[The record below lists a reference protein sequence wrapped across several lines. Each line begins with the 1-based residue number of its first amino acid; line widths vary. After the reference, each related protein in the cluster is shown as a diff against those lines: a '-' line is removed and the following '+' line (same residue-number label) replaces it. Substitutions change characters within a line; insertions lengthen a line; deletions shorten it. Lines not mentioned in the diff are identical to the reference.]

1 MSGQQDLAWETQDGA
16 RSLQAALNSQPPVP
30 MPLASWDTNT
40 NSIPKLEGLD
50 TIDLSTAPLM
60 RSSPPVAR
68 PTILPQRSLV
78 VTHPYSTPMGEVH
91 QSHNPPQYVNLDG
104 ELLSQSP
111 HTGKRI
117 RVKSREKSGETGE
130 VRPCRVCG
138 ERAGKHSYYGG
149 QVCPSCRAFFRRSVQ
164 SGYNATYYCVK
175 EGDCEVTLKT
185 RKNCQYCRYRL
196 CENAGMKTSWV
207 LTEEERKLKFAGKGK
222 KRKDRVSSG
231 SLSQSDSTEVQEPGL
246 MPVLELCETDMADIR
261 NYN

>member
-1 MSGQQDLAWETQDGA
+1 MSGQQDLAWETQDGV

-78 VTHPYSTPMGEVH
+78 VTHPYSTPMGETVH
-91 QSHNPPQYVNLDG
+91 QSHNVPQYVNLDG

-111 HTGKRI
+111 HSGKRV

-130 VRPCRVCG
+130 VRPCRLVIMMSKG
-138 ERAGKHSYYGG
+138 
-149 QVCPSCRAFFRRSVQ
+149 
-164 SGYNATYYCVK
+164 N
-175 EGDCEVTLKT
+175 EGNV
-185 RKNCQYCRYRL
+185 
-196 CENAGMKTSWV
+196 
-207 LTEEERKLKFAGKGK
+207 
-222 KRKDRVSSG
+222 
-231 SLSQSDSTEVQEPGL
+231 
-246 MPVLELCETDMADIR
+246 R
-261 NYN
+261 NP

>member
-1 MSGQQDLAWETQDGA
+1 MSGQQDLAWETQDGV

-78 VTHPYSTPMGEVH
+78 VTHPYSTPMGE
-91 QSHNPPQYVNLDG
+91 
-104 ELLSQSP
+104 
-111 HTGKRI
+111 
-117 RVKSREKSGETGE
+117 TGE

-149 QVCPSCRAFFRRSVQ
+149 QVCPSCR
-164 SGYNATYYCVK
+164 
-175 EGDCEVTLKT
+175 
-185 RKNCQYCRYRL
+185 
-196 CENAGMKTSWV
+196 
-207 LTEEERKLKFAGKGK
+207 
-222 KRKDRVSSG
+222 
-231 SLSQSDSTEVQEPGL
+231 
-246 MPVLELCETDMADIR
+246 
-261 NYN
+261 